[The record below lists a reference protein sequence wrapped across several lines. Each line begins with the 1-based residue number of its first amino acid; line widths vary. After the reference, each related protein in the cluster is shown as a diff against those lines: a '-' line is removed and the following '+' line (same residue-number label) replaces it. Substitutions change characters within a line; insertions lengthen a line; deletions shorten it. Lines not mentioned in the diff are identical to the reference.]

1 MAADMYL
8 HSGKGLTEEDYEC
21 FLSHTLGSKYFDP
34 AAECADQKM
43 SYTCKHWDAMVKSD
57 SFKVGEVSWL
67 KAALFDDDSF
77 IPDPIEC
84 LAELVEDHPA
94 LTPKLKDD
102 IIKASQMENK
112 TRYNMLIES
121 EQSFT
126 EWLDANMGHVI
137 FQISW

>member
-1 MAADMYL
+1 MTA
-8 HSGKGLTEEDYEC
+8 
-21 FLSHTLGSKYFDP
+21 
-34 AAECADQKM
+34 
-43 SYTCKHWDAMVKSD
+43 SD
-57 SFKVGEVSWL
+57 SFEVGEVSWL

-77 IPDPIEC
+77 IPDPIER
-84 LAELVEDHPA
+84 LAELVEDHPV